1 VDRPVSGRVVVVTGA
16 SAGVGRAIAREF
28 AARGDD
34 VALLARGSD
43 GLKAAHD
50 EVETA
55 GRRGFLAEVDVSDSE
70 AVDAAAEE
78 IERTLGPIDVWVNNA
93 MVSVLAPVRETTAAE
108 LRRVTD
114 VTYLGAVHGT
124 QAALR
129 RMLPR
134 DAGVIV
140 QVGSTLSHRAIPL
153 QAAYCASKHA
163 LRGFTDALRCE
174 LRHDGS
180 GVRVTM
186 VQLPGLNTPQFGWM
200 RTRLP
205 CHPRPVPPVYE
216 PEMAAR
222 AIAWAADHPRRE
234 VFVGDRTGLGVWAS
248 RLAPGL
254 VDRYLASTSIEA
266 QQLPEPIAPD
276 RLDNLWHPVAG
287 DHGARGRFAAEAHD
301 SSAQLWMTQ
310 HRTSLVTAA
319 AALAVAVAA
328 TALRRRRRH

>member
-1 VDRPVSGRVVVVTGA
+1 MSGRVAVVTGA

-50 EVETA
+50 EIETA
-55 GRRGFLAEVDVSDSE
+55 GRRGFLAEVDVSDSD
-70 AVDAAAEE
+70 AVDAAAED
-78 IERTLGPIDVWVNNA
+78 IERALGPIDVWVNNA
-93 MVSVLAPVRETTAAE
+93 MVSVLAPVRDTTAAE

-186 VQLPGLNTPQFGWM
+186 VQLPGLDTPQFGWM
-200 RTRLP
+200 RTRLSR
-205 CHPRPVPPVYE
+205 HPRPVPPVYE
-216 PEMAAR
+216 PEVAAR

-234 VFVGDRTGLGVWAS
+234 VFVGDRTALSVWAS

-254 VDRYLASTSIEA
+254 VDRYLAATSIEA

-287 DHGARGRFAAEAHD
+287 DHGARGRFADEAHD
-301 SSAQLWMTQ
+301 SSPQLWMTQ
-310 HRTSLVTAA
+310 HRSSLVTAA
-319 AALAVAVAA
+319 AALAAA
-328 TALRRRRRH
+328 AITVRRRRHRH